1 MMLLALMMCAATG
14 AKANAQ
20 TDSLLAQAGRYTS
33 LVSKCNEED
42 RYKEAISYADSAIVA
57 FNKAYRLMVPNGS
70 DTLVLQSSK
79 SVLQS
84 EIFWYHDRLPV
95 DFNAIRTMRNDVAV
109 AALALHEWAVY
120 RYNNK
125 VYTQLYKEMSADS
138 TLEEY
143 CRTMQKSKANKYMAI
158 VILII
163 LSLLI
168 FMAYFLL
175 YYRHQVNYR
184 FCLDRVKAMN
194 DVLRGEADDERK
206 LSEIERLA
214 GGGRNVGGKERK
226 PTAYDDER
234 LPQQLQAI
242 ADELITTLQESIE
255 VRHRRL
261 ADIDL
266 AEDEVKRCEFE
277 NDKLHVCNSV
287 LDNCLSTLKHETM
300 YYPSRIRMLIDKRDE
315 QLQSVSELADY
326 YKELYSILSLQA
338 MRQMESVP
346 PECVPVKIG
355 QLLPAMAHHQLAEV
369 AILGDRQMLRYL
381 FGLLA
386 KQGGGASPDMV
397 VSESG
402 NRYVTFRL
410 SYPKMKLTDEEC
422 HELFNPS
429 LGNLP
434 FLLCRQIVRDIG
446 DATNARGCGIRAE
459 NNQEGITE
467 LVVTLVKARNM
478 AA

>member
-1 MMLLALMMCAATG
+1 M
-14 AKANAQ
+14 
-20 TDSLLAQAGRYTS
+20 
-33 LVSKCNEED
+33 
-42 RYKEAISYADSAIVA
+42 
-57 FNKAYRLMVPNGS
+57 
-70 DTLVLQSSK
+70 
-79 SVLQS
+79 
-84 EIFWYHDRLPV
+84 
-95 DFNAIRTMRNDVAV
+95 
-109 AALALHEWAVY
+109 
-120 RYNNK
+120 
-125 VYTQLYKEMSADS
+125 
-138 TLEEY
+138 
-143 CRTMQKSKANKYMAI
+143 
-158 VILII
+158 
-163 LSLLI
+163 
-168 FMAYFLL
+168 
-175 YYRHQVNYR
+175 
-184 FCLDRVKAMN
+184 
-194 DVLRGEADDERK
+194 
-206 LSEIERLA
+206 
-214 GGGRNVGGKERK
+214 GGKERK

-234 LPQQLQAI
+234 LPQQLQVI

-300 YYPSRIRMLIDKRDE
+300 YYPSRIRLLIDKRDE

-381 FGLLA
+381 FSLLA
-386 KQGGGASPDMV
+386 KQGGGASPNMS

-410 SYPKMKLTDEEC
+410 SYPKMKLSDEEC

-459 NNQEGITE
+459 NNQEGTTE